1 MRYLSNIFDRMN
13 FKKEYSMDL
22 LKAIKERKS
31 IRAFKSDPVPREKIE
46 EILRSATHAPSA
58 INLQPWEFI
67 VVIGEEKERLSRK
80 LIKAYR
86 EKQIPCGP
94 GNVKP
99 LPKTFGKRGAKT
111 LELMN
116 PFLEAMKVN
125 PSTPRPEGQGLF
137 RVDPERRSLT
147 PPSKAGLG
155 AAEWVNPNQ
164 FINEGSCNF
173 YGAPV
178 AIIICQ
184 DDSFPKDRF
193 IDIGLV
199 LGYLILTAHEFGLG
213 TCPIGLITAYEDE
226 IKEVLNIPE
235 NKNVGIGVALGYPD
249 WEIPINRFKSQREDL
264 EKLVRWIE

>member
-1 MRYLSNIFDRMN
+1 
-13 FKKEYSMDL
+13 MDL
-22 LKAIKERKS
+22 LKAIKDRKS
-31 IRAFKSDPVPREKIE
+31 IRAFKPDPIPKETIE
-46 EILRSATHAPSA
+46 EILKLATHAPSA

-67 VVIGEEKERLSRK
+67 VVIGEERERLSRK
-80 LIKAYR
+80 LIKAYG
-86 EKQIPCGP
+86 EKQISCGP

-116 PFLEAMKVN
+116 PFFQEMKVN
-125 PSTPRPEGQGLF
+125 L
-137 RVDPERRSLT
+137 
-147 PPSKAGLG
+147 
-155 AAEWVNPNQ
+155 NQ

-193 IDIGLV
+193 IDIGAI
-199 LGYLILTAHEFGLG
+199 LGYLILAAHEFGLG